1 MPQYIRSY
9 TKGATYFFTL
19 VAHNRRPIFCEDDFL
34 KAFRGGIEHVKQQ
47 YPFEIIAWVQL
58 PDHLHC
64 IWQMT
69 DDNTNY
75 SQCWSRIKR
84 LTSQACPQY
93 HLPAQDLSN
102 SMVKRSEKGIWQR
115 RFYEHQ
121 INSEEDF
128 ASCMDYLHYNPVKH
142 GLVKNVV
149 DWQYSSFHRYVK
161 NGVYSVDWGAEIIE
175 LPEKFANNLE

>member
-19 VAHNRRPIFCEDDFL
+19 VAYERRPIFCKNDFL
-34 KAFRGGIEHVKQQ
+34 EAFRASIKTVQQQ
-47 YPFEIIAWVQL
+47 YPFEIVAWVQL

-69 DDNTNY
+69 DDDTNY

-84 LTSQACPQY
+84 LTTKACPQY
-93 HLPAQDLSN
+93 HLSMQDLN
-102 SMVKRSEKGIWQR
+102 SSKVKRNEKGIWQR
-115 RFYEHQ
+115 RFNEHQ
-121 INSEEDF
+121 INNEEDF
-128 ASCMDYLHYNPVKH
+128 INHMDYLHYNPVKH
-142 GLVKNVV
+142 GLVESVA

-161 NGVYSVDWGAEIIE
+161 NGIYAVDWGANITEFSKE
-175 LPEKFANNLE
+175 FADRLE

>member
-19 VAHNRRPIFCEDDFL
+19 VAYERRPIFCKDDFL
-34 KAFRGGIEHVKQQ
+34 KAFKASIKTVQQQ
-47 YPFEIIAWVQL
+47 YPFEILAWVQL

-69 DDNTNY
+69 DEDTNY

-84 LTSQACPQY
+84 LTTRACPQY
-93 HLPAQDLSN
+93 HLASDDLSTSKVN
-102 SMVKRSEKGIWQR
+102 RNEKGLWQR

-121 INSEEDF
+121 IHSEEDF
-128 ASCMDYLHYNPVKH
+128 INHMNYLHYNPVKH
-142 GLVKNVV
+142 GLVKKVA
-149 DWQYSSFHRYVK
+149 DWPYSSFHRHVK
-161 NGVYSVDWGAEIIE
+161 KGNYPADWGAKIIE
-175 LPEKFANNLE
+175 LPEKFADNLE